1 MADESKAH
9 TKSLNFTGRCFYS
22 WRFSRDRGW
31 LQPPPHPAALTSPP
45 DFSPG
50 SRFQNAFSMFL
61 PFPLC
66 RASPPHTAHPP
77 NYDGVPGLEN
87 RCGPCG
93 PQENWGRP
101 VLFES

>member
-22 WRFSRDRGW
+22 WR
-31 LQPPPHPAALTSPP
+31 
-45 DFSPG
+45 
-50 SRFQNAFSMFL
+50 FSMFL